1 MRLLNRLIKFL
12 ATTFFTLFLFLA
24 VLSFSL
30 SQITSVQKI
39 PDLIG
44 IISTSYEK
52 NLQSE
57 LNQLEESFTYIQT
70 YCKQNNEIN
79 FSVGD
84 KNITIYCN
92 EIENKTS
99 KEFAKFVLNRVVEE
113 KVNEFYYKNY
123 TCKFTECWKE
133 NIAYYYS
140 FQANQYYSS
149 LTNYFIVASILSAL
163 LIFAV
168 EKISAIKTIGITFIF
183 LGISYFFKF
192 VLKELIG
199 NFIPAELI
207 DLRESLI
214 KIISPV
220 FDNFLYILIFG
231 IILLVIYFLPKRFI
245 KTKKSRRK

>member
-1 MRLLNRLIKFL
+1 MRFLNRLIKFL

-24 VLSFSL
+24 VLLFSL
-30 SQITSVQKI
+30 TQITSAQKI
-39 PDLIG
+39 PGLIE

-57 LNQLEESFTYIQT
+57 LNQLEESFVYIQA

-79 FSVGD
+79 FSVGN
-84 KNITIYCN
+84 KNITIYCS

-99 KEFAKFVLNRVVEE
+99 KEFAKFVLNRVVKE
-113 KVNEFYYKNY
+113 KINEFYYKNY
-123 TCKFTECWKE
+123 TCEFTECWKD
-133 NIAYYYS
+133 NITYYYS
-140 FQANQYYSS
+140 FQANQSYSS
-149 LTNYFIVASILSAL
+149 LTNYFIVASVLSAL
-163 LIFAV
+163 LIFV
-168 EKISAIKTIGITFIF
+168 IEKFSALKTIGITFIF

-192 VLKELIG
+192 LLKELIG

-214 KIISPV
+214 NIISPV
-220 FDNFLYILIFG
+220 FDNFLYLLIFG
-231 IILLVIYFLPKRFI
+231 IILLAIYFLLKKL